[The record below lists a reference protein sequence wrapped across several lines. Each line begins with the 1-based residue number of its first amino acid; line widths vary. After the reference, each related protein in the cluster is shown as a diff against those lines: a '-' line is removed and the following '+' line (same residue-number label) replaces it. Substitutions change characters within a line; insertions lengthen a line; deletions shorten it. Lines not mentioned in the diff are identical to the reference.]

1 VTVRTNHEDDLT
13 DVNTKGA
20 KRPRVGCF
28 EVVVK
33 GAKVLSLLGL
43 KRPFPKLKALVMED
57 VAATVVKACGA

>member
-1 VTVRTNHEDDLT
+1 MTVRTNHEDDLT

-43 KRPFPKLKALVMED
+43 KRPFPKLKALDMEAEAKKAI
-57 VAATVVKACGA
+57 AALK